1 MNLRAQS
8 PVISRLFV
16 GILVGVVLRWF
27 VQADGLEGA
36 LIVSL
41 PSLFSLSGHPL
52 ERATLVFGSGLCT
65 SILVVSTI
73 TTVFNSTTGPLLL
86 AASVAVGCIVGIWA
100 IRGKALSNRAH
111 SASRT
116 AYVPILFAGGALL
129 LLGQRILNLKDIGA
143 RWWVLAHA
151 SEDNAAWL
159 NMLGRAGTRGSIGVL
174 DVENLGHTL
183 PSLMW
188 VFRQIGDFVPGSSL
202 LSPSLS
208 DASQMAAGI
217 LIVEVLFIVASVYLA
232 CAIVCSLCKRFVTT
246 DSFVVA
252 FLLSVPAA
260 VGALLGGLLLARF
273 GYLSALAALV
283 GAQSLIIVLIR
294 VDATRRPPWIALT
307 AVFTGLSWFPIIPI
321 VGVGVIWE
329 IMRLVRQ
336 RGSTLRLPYLHLA
349 ALALS
354 LLNIVLHLQQ
364 ILRRYPDVDRLQGS
378 IWIGSQTLVTFF
390 VLLALTAS
398 LVAWYFLPR
407 QEIIHLIV
415 ATSIASG
422 WLALVWFNDLLRT
435 GGPAHYGT
443 TKLTFIVMYMLFP
456 LLLGLVA
463 TAVLRHSGAGTAWLP
478 ALALASITSLG
489 VTSLSNDLN
498 NVWPRNPSE
507 GERGQDAIAGIL
519 PLIQEAASKGPRAV
533 VCMFVGDF
541 EATGK
546 WAGSYNCT
554 RWGSSLAGVD
564 GPNNE
569 IFRQTIL
576 GNGVPEDSIKLLI
589 ERDFFRGVSIVT
601 DNPERLAQL
610 NPWGVVSEAR
620 KNGGSYVVFRP
631 SPTTYRISE
640 LTP

>member
-1 MNLRAQS
+1 
-8 PVISRLFV
+8 
-16 GILVGVVLRWF
+16 
-27 VQADGLEGA
+27 
-36 LIVSL
+36 
-41 PSLFSLSGHPL
+41 
-52 ERATLVFGSGLCT
+52 
-65 SILVVSTI
+65 
-73 TTVFNSTTGPLLL
+73 
-86 AASVAVGCIVGIWA
+86 
-100 IRGKALSNRAH
+100 
-111 SASRT
+111 
-116 AYVPILFAGGALL
+116 
-129 LLGQRILNLKDIGA
+129 LNLKDIGA

-217 LIVEVLFIVASVYLA
+217 LNLEAMLVVASVYLA
-232 CAIVCSLCKRFVTT
+232 CAIVCSLYGRFATT
-246 DSFVVA
+246 DSFIVA

-283 GAQSLIIVLIR
+283 GAQILISILLK
-294 VDATRRPPWIALT
+294 VDLETRPTWIALA

-321 VGVGVIWE
+321 VAIGVIWE
-329 IMRLVRQ
+329 IARLVRQ
-336 RGSTLRLPYLHLA
+336 RGSSSQPQFLHVAVLTLA
-349 ALALS
+349 

-390 VLLALTAS
+390 VVLALTAS
-398 LVAWYFLPR
+398 VVAWYFLPR
-407 QEIIHLIV
+407 QEVIHLIV

-443 TKLTFIVMYMLFP
+443 TKLTFIVMYMMLP

-463 TAVLRHSGAGTAWLP
+463 TAVLRHSGGGTSWLP
-478 ALALASITSLG
+478 ALALASIASLG

-507 GERGQDAIAGIL
+507 GERGQDAIAGVL
-519 PLIQEAASKGPRAV
+519 PLIQESASRGPRAV

-576 GNGVPEDSIKLLI
+576 GNGIPEDNIKLLI
-589 ERDFFRGVSIVT
+589 QRDFFRGMSIVT

-610 NPWGVVSEAR
+610 NPWGLITEAR
-620 KNGGSYVVFRP
+620 NNGGSYVVFRP